1 MQGYVCI
8 HTHELKQMNKQT
20 VMAQRNDK
28 ELTMRNVS
36 ATHVIKQCMQG
47 QPIADLSR
55 AIAMTFSD
63 QYRCV
68 LSSIETQRPRC
79 SQPRFI

>member
-1 MQGYVCI
+1 MNGYVCI
-8 HTHELKQMNKQT
+8 HTHDLKQINKKK

-28 ELTMRNVS
+28 ELNMRNLS

-47 QPIADLSR
+47 QHIADISH
-55 AIAMTFSD
+55 AIVMTFSD
-63 QYRCV
+63 QYLCV

-79 SQPRFI
+79 SHSFCI